1 MNITRYLYSI
11 LFVVA
16 LSGCEGLLTESPQSF
31 IAPDDF
37 FTTEAQCIQ
46 ATNGVY
52 SSLPAMFGEQDIW
65 AVTSAG
71 TDLFLYNGG
80 GAVIRSYQDYNFS
93 ASASAHSSNIWNRSY
108 SAIKDANMVIGKIS
122 RSPIDEEIKQRLL
135 GEAKY
140 LRALW
145 YFILSNTFGN
155 VPMWLD
161 ELDVD
166 QVSAMGRTPLTEI
179 RTQLIKD
186 LTEAAAALPWEY
198 GTSDLGRV
206 TKGAALGLLAKVYLF
221 NEEWQNAA
229 ETAKLII
236 DEGPYELLPYNRVF
250 SEFND
255 NKNNKESI
263 FEIQFS
269 RNAETGQN
277 FHVNA
282 YYTVFFPV
290 RDGTGSTYSGVNFGT
305 TDLES
310 YPGYYPSNKLID
322 LYEPGDTRFAH
333 VIAYGYDGQE
343 FTSFPRH
350 PADLTKKFP
359 WFGAKFWDLTALRR
373 ASDKNLYFMRF
384 AEVILIYAEALNELN
399 QTFESIEQLNKI
411 RIRVGLDGLGGMS
424 QTGVRQYIMDERA
437 RELVGEFQRR
447 WDLARWGTLVDAVK
461 AGAGDNAEGARNI
474 QPYHQYFPIPHDEIV
489 KNPNLTQNE
498 GY

>member
-1 MNITRYLYSI
+1 MNINRYLYSI
-11 LFVVA
+11 LFVSI
-16 LSGCEGLLTESPQSF
+16 LSSCEGLLTESPQSF

-37 FTTEAQCIQ
+37 FKTEAQCIQ

-52 SSLPAMFGEQDIW
+52 SSLIPMFGEQDLW

-93 ASASAHSSNIWNRSY
+93 ASASAHSANIWNRSY

-122 RSPIDEEIKQRLL
+122 QSPIDQNVKDRLL
-135 GEAKY
+135 GESLY
-140 LRALW
+140 LRSVW
-145 YFILSNTFGN
+145 YFILSNIFGD

-161 ELDVD
+161 ELDVN
-166 QVSAMGRTPLTEI
+166 QVSEMERTPLAEI
-179 RTQLIKD
+179 RNQLITD
-186 LTEAAAALPWEY
+186 LTEAAAALPWQY
-198 GTSDLGRV
+198 GAGDLGRV

-221 NEEWQNAA
+221 NEEWQKAA
-229 ETAKLII
+229 ETAAQII
-236 DEGPYELLPYNRVF
+236 AEGPYELLPYNQIF

-255 NKNNKESI
+255 NKNNKESV

-290 RDGTGSTYSGVNFGT
+290 RDGTSNTYSGVDFGT
-305 TDLES
+305 TNLES
-310 YPGYYPSNKLID
+310 YPGYYPTNKLID
-322 LYEPGDTRFAH
+322 LYEPEDARFSH
-333 VIAYGYDGQE
+333 VVAYGYNDQE
-343 FTSFPRH
+343 FTSFPQH
-350 PADLTKKFP
+350 QADLTKTFP
-359 WFGAKFWDLTALRR
+359 WFGPKFWDLTALRR
-373 ASDKNLYFMRF
+373 ASDKNMYFMRF
-384 AEVILIYAEALNELN
+384 SEVVLMYAEAMNELN
-399 QTFESIEQLNKI
+399 QTPQAIEQLNKI
-411 RIRVGLDGLGGMS
+411 RERVGLGGLESMS
-424 QTGVRQYIMDERA
+424 QTATRQYIMDERA

-447 WDLARWGTLVDAVK
+447 WDLGRWGMLVDAVQ
-461 AGAGDNAEGARNI
+461 AGAEDNAEGAQNV
-474 QPYHQYFPIPHDEIV
+474 QPYHRYFPIPYDEIV